1 MNVIVM
7 NSIAMRD
14 NRYESK
20 LRALTEQKDGVAI
33 GDGRWELP
41 DGDGDGDGSCQMG
54 DGDGSEEL

>member
-14 NRYESK
+14 NRYESR

-33 GDGRWELP
+33 GDARWE
-41 DGDGDGDGSCQMG
+41 MG
-54 DGDGSEEL
+54 MGVARWEMGVRNCDEMTIR